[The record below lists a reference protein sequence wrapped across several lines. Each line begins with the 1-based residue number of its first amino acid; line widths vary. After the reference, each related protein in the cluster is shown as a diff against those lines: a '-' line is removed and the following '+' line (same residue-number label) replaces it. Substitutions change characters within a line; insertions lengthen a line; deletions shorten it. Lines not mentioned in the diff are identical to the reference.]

1 MKQYKLSRIQKEQ
14 NCRLDEIIKFLSSN
28 GYDYDEHPNTEITQE
43 AKLLIDYNFS
53 SKSKIEEINKKEK
66 GKKDLPIEIKI
77 LEAVNK
83 EKLLI
88 ERIIGFTDFQWKYL
102 ITNYKGECSQPI
114 PFNTFDEVIC
124 EIILKGEE
132 LSLEEIGKIIG
143 LDIKNDP
150 GAHEIMSKAIK
161 PLKEPNKDGDKMV
174 DGDDSLYWLTSLGK
188 EYAEKGYKYSTFNR
202 DFEIYWDV
210 IGDEHFHAKRSLS
223 EIKSVR
229 NPVIVTDAPHQ
240 SILQLQNIAEVQ
252 APEVHFPQKGFNLIN
267 ARHLNTNGF
276 QAKVWVC
283 FLENF
288 RDNTTRT
295 VVYDESQDKICQD
308 LSRILDSRND
318 IKDELIEKLII
329 NDESVTETTEQKTEE
344 QLHLEN
350 NLINQQGQ
358 IDEAIE
364 NEDLKRIPEIKNS
377 IEENKNHF
385 NTLEFELELKKLFET
400 TKDDVWII
408 SPWIRKYAFSKRLV
422 FIEDYLQKGGR
433 VFIAYSKEESNN
445 TNGSDMVDEESMKN
459 LIELNKKYNHFYY
472 SELPQ
477 FHYKNV
483 WLRSSHGENIYY
495 NGSFN
500 ILSFFVNQNQ
510 KYVRQEKMAKHI
522 WNDENE
528 AEYSEVFKI
537 FGVKYINTFIE
548 ALNQMSQNPPEKI
561 EQTFIKKMMSIGNEK
576 LKPFEESDIFNNDII
591 KFQKAKEENALY
603 FRKELF
609 KLEIENYHKKVT
621 AIPNNKLPRAEK
633 SKMLKDFSTIRNQYE
648 DLLEL
653 QIKAFEVQ
661 EKINSIIVLGRK
673 NFNSQSRKKGKRR

>member
-1 MKQYKLSRIQKEQ
+1 MKQYKLSRIQKEHK
-14 NCRLDEIIKFLSSN
+14 CKLDELIKFLSSN
-28 GYDYDEHPNTEITQE
+28 GYDYEENPNTEISEE
-43 AKLLIDYNFS
+43 AKLLIDYNFN
-53 SKSKIEEINKKEK
+53 SKRKAEDIIKKEK
-66 GKKDLPIEIKI
+66 GSKNLPIEIKI

-102 ITNYKGECSQPI
+102 ITKYKGECSQPI

-124 EIILKGEE
+124 EILLKGKE

-143 LDIKNDP
+143 LDTKNDP
-150 GAHEIMSKAIK
+150 GANEIMLKAIK
-161 PLKEPNKDGDKMV
+161 PLIEPNKDGHKMV
-174 DGDDSLYWLTSLGK
+174 DGDESIYWLTSLGK

-210 IGDEHFHAKRSLS
+210 IGNEHINAKQSLS
-223 EIKSVR
+223 DIKSAR
-229 NPVIVTDAPHQ
+229 SPVLITDAPHQ
-240 SILQLQNIAEVQ
+240 NIQQLQNIAEVQ
-252 APEVHFPQKGFNLIN
+252 APEVHFPKKGFNLISAN
-267 ARHLNTNGF
+267 HISTNGF

-295 VVYDESQDKICQD
+295 VVYDETQDKICPNLSKIFDARTD
-308 LSRILDSRND
+308 L
-318 IKDELIEKLII
+318 KDDLIEKLIL

-344 QLHLEN
+344 QLHLEDT
-350 NLINQQGQ
+350 LINQQGQ

-364 NEDLKRIPEIKNS
+364 KKDLEIIPKLKKEVEKN
-377 IEENKNHF
+377 KVHF
-385 NTLEFELELKKLFET
+385 NTLEFELELKRLFET

-408 SPWIRKYAFSKRLV
+408 SPWIRKYAFSKRLI

-433 VFIAYSKEESNN
+433 VFVAYSKEESNK
-445 TNGSDMVDEESMKN
+445 GEHSKMVDDDSMKN
-459 LIELNKKYNHFYY
+459 LVELNKKYNHFYY

-483 WLRSSHGENIYY
+483 WLRDNMGGKIYY

-510 KYVRQEKMAKHI
+510 KYVRQEKMAKHK
-522 WNDENE
+522 WNNENE
-528 AEYSEVFKI
+528 EEYKKVFEL
-537 FGVKYINTFIE
+537 FGVKYINSFIDD
-548 ALNQMSQNPPEKI
+548 LNKMSQNPPSSIDK
-561 EQTFIKKMMSIGNEK
+561 TFIKKMIAIGNEK
-576 LKPFEESDIFNNDII
+576 LKPFESSNIFKNKITEF
-591 KFQKAKEENALY
+591 KKAKEENALY

-609 KLEIENYHKKVT
+609 KSEIDSYHEKVSS
-621 AIPNNKLPRAEK
+621 IPNNKLSRAEK
-633 SKMLKDFSTIRNQYE
+633 SKLLKDFAFIRSQYE

-653 QIKAFEVQ
+653 QMKAFEIQ
-661 EKINSIIVLGRK
+661 ELIEKVIVLGRK
-673 NFNSQSRKKGKRR
+673 NFKSKTRKKGKKR